1 MSRFARGLYVAL
13 LLLVPGFAFAG
24 SAEDANAVVDQWVTA
39 YSANDRE
46 ALVRLYSSDAILLG
60 TTSPVISKGTDAI
73 HIYFQDLPDSGRRN
87 VIVERHTVVLGQ
99 DAVLVTGLYDFS
111 RKAENY
117 TPRPSRFSF
126 VVEKRDGRWL
136 IVHHHSSPRS
146 AVRQ

>member
-1 MSRFARGLYVAL
+1 MPRLTFALSTAV
-13 LLLVPGFAFAG
+13 LLLVPVAASAG
-24 SAEDANAVVDQWVTA
+24 PADDANAVVDQWVAA

-46 ALVRLYSSDAILLG
+46 SLVRVYAPDAILLG

-73 HIYFQDLPDSGRRN
+73 QTYFKDLPDSGRRN

-99 DAVLVTGLYDFS
+99 DAVLVTGFYDFS

-117 TPRPSRFSF
+117 TPRPSRFTF

-136 IVHHHSSPRS
+136 IVHHHSSPRA